1 MFDKLI
7 QLIQQFGHA
16 MSPVFVVDMW
26 EKALVLR
33 FGKFND
39 IKDPGLHWKIPFV
52 DSVWHQTIVTQSI
65 HLHPQSITSLDYKNI
80 VVRAIVRYDINDT
93 YLFLTKLA
101 HPTDVLVDTTGAMIR
116 EIIEERNWEDLV
128 DIEVELTEKIGKKVA
143 EWGINIEK
151 VTLTDLAEISSIRVI
166 SDGDNNR
173 QTIVPLTDTTNN

>member
-7 QLIQQFGHA
+7 AIIQQFGHA

-33 FGKFND
+33 LGKFED

-52 DSVWHQTIVTQSI
+52 DSVWHQTVVTQSI
-65 HLHPQSITSLDYKNI
+65 HLHPQSITSLDYRNI
-80 VVRAIVRYDINDT
+80 VVRAIVRYDIKDCF
-93 YLFLTKLA
+93 LFLTKLA

-128 DIEVELTEKIGKKVA
+128 DIEVELTEKIGRKVA

-151 VTLTDLAEISSIRVI
+151 VTLTDLAEINSVRVI
-166 SDGDNNR
+166 SDNDNR
-173 QTIVPLTDTTNN
+173 QTIIPLTDTTNN

>member
-7 QLIQQFGHA
+7 AIIQQFGHA

-33 FGKFND
+33 LGKFED

-52 DSVWHQTIVTQSI
+52 DSVWHQTVVTQSI
-65 HLHPQSITSLDYKNI
+65 HLHPQSITSLDYRNI
-80 VVRAIVRYDINDT
+80 VVRAIVRYDIKDCF
-93 YLFLTKLA
+93 LFLTKLA

-128 DIEVELTEKIGKKVA
+128 DIEVELTEKIGKKVS

-151 VTLTDLAEISSIRVI
+151 VTLTDLAEINSVRVI
-166 SDGDNNR
+166 SDNDNR
-173 QTIVPLTDTTNN
+173 QTIIPLTDTTNN

>member
-16 MSPVFVVDMW
+16 ISPVFVVDMW

-33 FGKFND
+33 FGKFKD

-80 VVRAIVRYDINDT
+80 VVRAIVRYDICDAF
-93 YLFLTKLA
+93 LFLTKIA

-116 EIIEERNWEDLV
+116 EIIEERKWQDLF
-128 DIEVELTEKIGKKVA
+128 DIEDELTDKIGKKVS
-143 EWGINIEK
+143 EWGICIEK
-151 VTLTDLAEISSIRVI
+151 ITLTDLAEIQSIRLIGDTDQNRTSVI
-166 SDGDNNR
+166 LQNLEHN
-173 QTIVPLTDTTNN
+173 

>member
-7 QLIQQFGHA
+7 AVIQQFGHSL
-16 MSPVFVVDMW
+16 SPVFVVDMW

-39 IKDPGLHWKIPFV
+39 IKDPGLHWKIPFA

-80 VVRAIVRYDINDT
+80 VVRAIVRYDIKDC

-116 EIIEERNWEDLV
+116 EIIEERKWEDLV
-128 DIEVELTEKIGKKVA
+128 DIEIELTEKIGRKVS

-151 VTLTDLAEISSIRVI
+151 VTLTDLAEINSIRVI

-173 QTIVPLTDTTNN
+173 QTPIPLTDTNYN

>member
-33 FGKFND
+33 FGKFED

-80 VVRAIVRYDINDT
+80 VVRAIVRYDIKDT

-128 DIEVELTEKIGKKVA
+128 DIEVELTEKIGQKVS

-151 VTLTDLAEISSIRVI
+151 VTLTDLAEINSVRVI
-166 SDGDNNR
+166 SDADNR

>member
-33 FGKFND
+33 FGKFED

-128 DIEVELTEKIGKKVA
+128 DIEVELTEKIGQKVS

-151 VTLTDLAEISSIRVI
+151 VTLTDLAEINSVRVI
-166 SDGDNNR
+166 SDADNR

>member
-7 QLIQQFGHA
+7 ALVQQFGHS
-16 MSPVFVVDMW
+16 MSPVFIVDMW

-33 FGKFND
+33 LGKFQD
-39 IKDPGLHWKIPFV
+39 IKEPGLHWKIPFA
-52 DSVWHQTIVTQSI
+52 DSVWHQTIVTQTI

-80 VVRAIVRYDINDT
+80 VVRAIVRYDISDT

-101 HPTDVLVDTTGAMIR
+101 HPTDVLIDTTGAMIR

-128 DIEVELTEKIGKKVA
+128 DVEIELTQKIGAKVS

-151 VTLTDLAEISSIRVI
+151 VTLTDLAEITSIRVI
-166 SDGDNNR
+166 TDIDSK
-173 QTIVPLTDTTNN
+173 QSIVPLSN